1 MIRLVFFF
9 AAAVTVVFGETLS
22 GTVDIESSIGSFI
35 GREFLLGGSYSIIS
49 FEVES
54 LTPDRNMSMFI
65 ADADNYNR
73 FLNEDDGCTE
83 SNPCLFYYHDFSLSG
98 PKLTRNINDPIIIDE
113 DIGFVRIA
121 LLNPYTD
128 GDLTVKYTVVFDP
141 YLTQAD
147 VYGWAATGVLITG
160 IVCGAAL
167 LVVYCKAPKLTTYQS
182 PYGPTGYPPSQSYQ
196 PGYQP
201 PPGSG
206 YQQTPGPS
214 YQSPPPSGYQPQY
227 QPPTGYSQSPPG
239 NQAPP
244 PISEGA
250 PVTGNPESKPEQ

>member
-1 MIRLVFFF
+1 MIRLFFFF
-9 AAAVTVVFGETLS
+9 AAAVTAVVFGETLS
-22 GTVDIESSIGSFI
+22 GTVNIESSVGSFI
-35 GREFLLGGSYSIIS
+35 GREFLLGDSYSIIS

-141 YLTQAD
+141 YLTHAD

-160 IVCGAAL
+160 LVCGAAL
-167 LVVYCKAPKLTTYQS
+167 LVVYCKAPKLTAYQS
-182 PYGPTGYPPSQSYQ
+182 PYGPTGYQS

-201 PPGSG
+201 GHLQTPPPG
-206 YQQTPGPS
+206 P
-214 YQSPPPSGYQPQY
+214 GYQPQY
-227 QPPTGYSQSPPG
+227 LTPTGYSQPPPG

-250 PVTGNPESKPEQ
+250 PSISNPESKPAEL